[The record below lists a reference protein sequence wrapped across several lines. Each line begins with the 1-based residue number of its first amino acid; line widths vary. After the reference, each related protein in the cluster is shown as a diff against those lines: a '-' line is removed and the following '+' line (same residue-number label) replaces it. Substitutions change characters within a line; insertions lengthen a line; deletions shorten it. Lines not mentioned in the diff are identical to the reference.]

1 MMASMFSELIIA
13 YLFLGGAGGGCCLVT
28 AALTW
33 LAQPAALGQVLA
45 GRLRG
50 AAARPWQRFFGALH
64 LASLGALIVGAVCL
78 MADLGRPDRLLLVL
92 LHPVP
97 TYVGFG
103 AWAVI
108 LCIGLTAVNCSVWLG
123 LLPATRRKLLVLSSL
138 MAVAAAAVVLY
149 TGLMLSDIPAI
160 PLWNTPWLVAL
171 FVLSALS
178 CGVALALCAAF
189 VSGSVPVFLSTLMRL
204 ARVDA
209 AFIATRAAPPKRRT
223 APRSQPAHRFA
234 ACSSGPMLCSSGAAS
249 PSWGFSCHSCKMSS
263 SCVRLHQPREP
274 MLCAAVRSA

>member
-138 MAVAAAAVVLY
+138 VAVSAAAVVLY

-189 VSGSVPVFLSTLMRL
+189 VSGSGRVGLSRCGGRARGGGAGRGPRRPDGCQHPYENGCRRSDYPSDGFYNHCSHLFSPVCPVSLFFPALSGPVCLPCPVFWKRFS
-204 ARVDA
+204 A
-209 AFIATRAAPPKRRT
+209 A
-223 APRSQPAHRFA
+223 
-234 ACSSGPMLCSSGAAS
+234 
-249 PSWGFSCHSCKMSS
+249 
-263 SCVRLHQPREP
+263 
-274 MLCAAVRSA
+274 